1 MRLIPPALLPL
12 TLILVLSAC
21 GSGSG
26 DVDVN
31 VTASS
36 NAESTKGTSTAESST
51 SAPSATTTTVG
62 SAGTAAQCDLMTQ
75 DPAVTREELIAGSRT
90 PQAKLLLRFI
100 QLTDD
105 HIIDDDGQ
113 AVIGASV
120 IDPVT
125 PQFESAMRLQE
136 EYSDE
141 VMNDLVGRI
150 NQCNAKFA
158 SEFSIVTG
166 DSADLTTV
174 AEIRRFIDNLDG
186 TFDQMSAF
194 EKACRASQTLALEPV
209 LQQACTRFT
218 GRGVADTQAVD
229 PDPTQL
235 AYMPLLTRMLLQ
247 LTNTEQ
253 ASLTGRA
260 ADGSTSLFRQ
270 TATRAPGMPQQL
282 RCNAGTQGCVN
293 NRLATPWYIV
303 FGNHDG
309 YVRGTL
315 PAELGINEAG
325 LLFGRHFMLRQSE
338 FVREFFATKA
348 APGPIGH
355 GFNHVEPA
363 RLNDANDRN
372 DGYYAFNAGGG
383 KLRMIVINT
392 IVDGVDERIPTD
404 MLRNPAA
411 LADGTMDREQFNWLQ
426 GQLDGAMA
434 AKQLV
439 MVFSHHPDLTFA
451 EYGTFASLVP
461 IEVTAVELDGL
472 LASYPNLIAWV
483 AGHTHVHRV
492 RPFKVTAGT
501 GTNGVV
507 TSPVACKQTG
517 EGACSGFWQIETAS
531 LIDFP
536 QEQRM
541 IEVFDNKDGTG
552 TIRGPVLTHA
562 FAKSKPLAEADD
574 RCALYLADPA
584 SAQDLLTEAN
594 LAQLCAQGGTRD
606 GDPDDRNVELTFKMP
621 VF

>member
-1 MRLIPPALLPL
+1 MRLSLLLCPMVLALL
-12 TLILVLSAC
+12 TAAC
-21 GSGSG
+21 GGSGGMDPISSAEAAPGTTPQSPSSGS
-26 DVDVN
+26 
-31 VTASS
+31 
-36 NAESTKGTSTAESST
+36 
-51 SAPSATTTTVG
+51 AP
-62 SAGTAAQCDLMTQ
+62 AQCGLMTA
-75 DPAVTREELIAGSRT
+75 DATVTRQDLIAGSRT
-90 PQAKLLLRFI
+90 PQAKLLLRFLH
-100 QLTDD
+100 LTDD

-113 AVIGASV
+113 AVIGASE
-120 IDPVT
+120 IDPIT

-141 VMNDLVGRI
+141 VLNDLVGRI
-150 NQCNAKFA
+150 NQCNANFP
-158 SEFSIVTG
+158 SEFSIITG

-174 AEIRRFIDNLDG
+174 AEARRFIDNLDG
-186 TFDQMSAF
+186 TFDQISAF
-194 EKACRASQTLALEPV
+194 ERACRAAMPLALEAV
-209 LQQACTRFT
+209 KQAQCTRFT

-235 AYMPLLTRMLLQ
+235 AFMPLLTRMLLQ
-247 LTNTEQ
+247 LSNTEQ
-253 ASLTGRA
+253 AALTGRA

-270 TATRAPGMPQQL
+270 TATRAPGMPAPL
-282 RCNAGTQGCVN
+282 RCNAGTPGCIN
-293 NRLATPWYIV
+293 NQLATPWYIV

-315 PAELGINEAG
+315 PAELGINEVSS
-325 LLFGRHFMLRQSE
+325 LFGRHFMLRQSE

-348 APGPIGH
+348 TPGPVGH

-383 KLRMIVINT
+383 AMRMIVINT
-392 IVDGVDERIPTD
+392 IVDGVDARIPLD
-404 MLRNPAA
+404 SLRNPAA
-411 LADGTMDREQFNWLQ
+411 LADGTMDRAQFVWLQ
-426 GQLDGAMA
+426 AQLDAARA

-439 MVFSHHPDLTFA
+439 MLFSHHPDLTFA

-492 RPFKVTAGT
+492 RPFTVSNGV

-507 TSPVACKQTG
+507 TSPVACKQAG

-562 FAKSKPLAEADD
+562 FAKSRPLAEADD
-574 RCALYLADPA
+574 RCALYLLDPA

-594 LAQLCAQGGTRD
+594 LAALCSQGGTRD
-606 GDPDDRNVELTFKMP
+606 GDPDDRNVELTFRMP

>member
-1 MRLIPPALLPL
+1 MRRLPLALPLLIALL
-12 TLILVLSAC
+12 TVAC

-31 VTASS
+31 VSASS
-36 NAESTKGTSTAESST
+36 NSGSNEGGSTASFSA
-51 SAPSATTTTVG
+51 SAPSATTTQPG
-62 SAGTAAQCDLMTQ
+62 NADAAAQCDLMTQ
-75 DPAVTREELIAGSRT
+75 ESALTREELVAGSRT

-141 VMNDLVGRI
+141 VMNDLIGRI
-150 NQCNAKFA
+150 NQCNAKFP

-194 EKACRASQTLALEPV
+194 EKTCRDAQPLALEPV
-209 LQQACTRFT
+209 LQQACTRYT
-218 GRGVADTQAVD
+218 GRGLADTQSVD
-229 PDPTQL
+229 PDPTQA

-247 LTNTEQ
+247 LSNTEQ
-253 ASLTGRA
+253 AALTGRA
-260 ADGSTSLFRQ
+260 VDGSISLFRE
-270 TATRAPGMPQQL
+270 TATRAPGMPAQL
-282 RCNAGTQGCVN
+282 RCHAGTPGCIN

-325 LLFGRHFMLRQSE
+325 ALFGRHFMLRQSE
-338 FVREFFATKA
+338 FVREFFFTKA
-348 APGPIGH
+348 TPGPVGH

-411 LADGTMDREQFNWLQ
+411 LADGTMDRAQFTWLQ
-426 GQLDGAMA
+426 GQLDAAMA

-472 LASYPNLIAWV
+472 LASYPNLIAWI

-492 RPFKVTAGT
+492 RPFKVANGV

-507 TSPVACKQTG
+507 TSPVACKQAG
-517 EGACSGFWQIETAS
+517 DACKGFWQIETAS

-574 RCALYLADPA
+574 RCALYLLDPA
-584 SAQDLLTEAN
+584 SAQDMLTEAN

-606 GDPDDRNVELTFKMP
+606 GDPDDRNVELTFQMP

>member
-1 MRLIPPALLPL
+1 MRLSPRVVPML
-12 TLILVLSAC
+12 LVLLLAAC

-26 DVDVN
+26 DVEVSVVATSSDG
-31 VTASS
+31 TASG
-36 NAESTKGTSTAESST
+36 STRGAQ
-51 SAPSATTTTVG
+51 APSNEGA
-62 SAGTAAQCDLMTQ
+62 AAQCELMTQ
-75 DPAVTREELIAGSRT
+75 EPAVTREELVAGARGPSS
-90 PQAKLLLRFI
+90 KLLLRFI

-150 NQCNAKFA
+150 NQCNANYP

-174 AEIRRFIDNLDG
+174 GEIRRFIDNLDG
-186 TFDQMSAF
+186 SFDRMSAF
-194 EKACRASQTLALEPV
+194 EQACRAAQPLALEPA

-218 GRGVADTQAVD
+218 GRGVADTQTVD

-253 ASLTGRA
+253 AALTGRA

-270 TATRAPGMPQQL
+270 TATRAPGMPAQL
-282 RCNAGTQGCVN
+282 RCNAGTPGCIN
-293 NRLATPWYIV
+293 HRLATPWYIV

-325 LLFGRHFMLRQSE
+325 VLFGRHFMLRQSE
-338 FVREFFATKA
+338 FVREFFHTRTV
-348 APGPIGH
+348 PGPVGH

-383 KLRMIVINT
+383 KLRMIVVNT
-392 IVDGVDERIPTD
+392 IVDGVDERIPTE

-411 LADGTMDREQFNWLQ
+411 LADGTMDRAQFTWLQ
-426 GQLDGAMA
+426 AQLDAALA

-439 MVFSHHPDLTFA
+439 MLFSHHPDLTFA

-483 AGHTHVHRV
+483 AGHTHQHRV
-492 RPFKVTAGT
+492 RSFKVTAGT

-507 TSPVACKQTG
+507 TAPIACKQAG
-517 EGACSGFWQIETAS
+517 EGACRGFWQIETAS

-562 FAKSKPLAEADD
+562 FEKSKPLAEADD
-574 RCALYLADPA
+574 RCALYLLDPA
-584 SAQDLLTEAN
+584 SAQDMLTEAN
-594 LAQLCAQGGTRD
+594 LAALCSQGGTRD